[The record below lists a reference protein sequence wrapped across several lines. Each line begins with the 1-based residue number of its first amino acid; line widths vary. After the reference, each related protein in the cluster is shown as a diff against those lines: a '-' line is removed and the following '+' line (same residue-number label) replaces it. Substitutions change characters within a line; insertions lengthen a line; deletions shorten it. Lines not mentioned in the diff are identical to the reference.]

1 MMKKVLTIM
10 VILAFAL
17 CMAGCGAS
25 EQVEEP
31 TSDQASAET
40 ELESGSE
47 SGSESA
53 VQEESMEMKLFIGDE
68 EVMVDWENN
77 DAVAA
82 LKEEVRKQP
91 LVIDMSMY
99 DDFEQVGEL
108 GISLPT
114 SDKQIETEA
123 GDIMLYA
130 GDNIVVFYG
139 SNTWAYTPLGK
150 ITDKSPEEMA
160 ELLGQG
166 DVTITIKMV

>member
-1 MMKKVLTIM
+1 MKKVLTIM

-17 CMAGCGAS
+17 CIAGCGAS

-40 ELESGSE
+40 ETELE
-47 SGSESA
+47 SESA
-53 VQEESMEMKLFIGDE
+53 IQKESMEMKLFIGDE

-77 DAVAA
+77 DAVTA

-160 ELLGQG
+160 KLLGQG
-166 DVTITIKMV
+166 DVTITIMIEVTK

>member
-17 CMAGCGAS
+17 CAAGCGAS

-40 ELESGSE
+40 ETELE
-47 SGSESA
+47 SESA
-53 VQEESMEMKLFIGDE
+53 IQEESMEMKLFIGDE

-77 DAVAA
+77 DAVTA

-160 ELLGQG
+160 KLLGQG

>member
-1 MMKKVLTIM
+1 
-10 VILAFAL
+10 
-17 CMAGCGAS
+17 
-25 EQVEEP
+25 
-31 TSDQASAET
+31 
-40 ELESGSE
+40 
-47 SGSESA
+47 
-53 VQEESMEMKLFIGDE
+53 MKLFIGDE
-68 EVMVDWENN
+68 ELMVDWENN
-77 DAVAA
+77 DAVTA

-166 DVTITIKMV
+166 YVTITIKMV